1 MSLLTLIK
9 GKIQLP
15 FYKNIFKIEV
25 WNYLEIDTL
34 KQLQLLTI
42 KEQLLY
48 DIEAKHSL
56 SCSEHETVR
65 FQILGEA
72 TRQGTELQP

>member
-9 GKIQLP
+9 EKCTASILQIL
-15 FYKNIFKIEV
+15 EV
-25 WNYLEIDTL
+25 WNYFEIDTL
-34 KQLQLLTI
+34 EELQLLTI

-48 DIEAKHSL
+48 DIEDSVG
-56 SCSEHETVR
+56 CSEHETIG

-72 TRQGTELQP
+72 TRQRTELQP